1 MAEANIWCWLIPVL
15 IGIVS
20 GVLGYFWGKSNGSSA
35 DPALTDSLLGMEQEN
50 KRLKTEVGNHLNRI
64 GELERELDSEKSA
77 TPPSS
82 SKKPKK
88 KAVKKTF
95 PSTVKSLMSFDADAV
110 KNDYGKRVKFNDL
123 KIIEGIGPKIE
134 GLFLQAGVN
143 SWEKLAATS
152 VEECQGILK
161 SGGDRFKMHDPG
173 SWPIQAGLA
182 HENKWKELAKWQEE
196 HKGGKL

>member
-64 GELERELDSEKSA
+64 GELEKELVSEKSA
-77 TPPSS
+77 AAPTSI
-82 SKKPKK
+82 KKPKK
-88 KAVKKTF
+88 KAVKKTL
-95 PSTVKSLMSFDADAV
+95 PSTENSLLSFDADAV
-110 KNDYGKRVKFNDL
+110 KKDYGKRVKYNDL

-182 HENKWKELAKWQEE
+182 HENQWKELAKWQEE

>member
-15 IGIVS
+15 VGITAAI
-20 GVLGYFWGKSNGSSA
+20 LGYFWGKSNGSSA

-50 KRLKTEVGNHLNRI
+50 KRLKTEAGNHLNRI
-64 GELERELDSEKSA
+64 AALEKELDSLKSEPSRSETKKHQKKTA
-77 TPPSS
+77 KTTLPPAASTPM
-82 SKKPKK
+82 
-88 KAVKKTF
+88 AFNADTVKK
-95 PSTVKSLMSFDADAV
+95 
-110 KNDYGKRVKFNDL
+110 DYGKRVKLNDL
-123 KIIEGIGPKIE
+123 KIVEGIGPKIE
-134 GLFLQAGVN
+134 SLFLQAGIN
-143 SWEKLAATS
+143 TWEKLAATS
-152 VEECQGILK
+152 VEECQNVLK